1 MFHVYGNDEPSFRL
15 WKLLNYHSA
24 NNLDLKMSSG
34 YQKYDFNHIDD
45 VVEGLIEATDFK
57 KRKKTFPQV
66 FLLRKSMSV
75 RTFAKKI
82 WNKNNSKR
90 EFSFSKIK
98 KSLITNNYLTNKKR
112 LWKIKF
118 REP

>member
-1 MFHVYGNDEPSFRL
+1 
-15 WKLLNYHSA
+15 
-24 NNLDLKMSSG
+24 MSSG

-66 FLLRKSMSV
+66 WDFASGKSMSV

-82 WNKNNSKR
+82 WNKNNSKSSIL
-90 EFSFSKIK
+90 FFK
-98 KSLITNNYLTNKKR
+98 NKK
-112 LWKIKF
+112 I
-118 REP
+118 